1 MRILGIDFGVK
12 NIGVAITDANNKIA
26 SAWLTITYPKNNYL
40 FAINKLKKEIADYNV
55 EKIVL
60 GYPLNINGTISNTT
74 KEVLKFKK
82 LLEDNLNLE
91 VILFDERYST
101 YKTTEMLKEQMKL
114 KISQIKRIKDKLSA
128 QYILQEY
135 IDHEINR

>member
-1 MRILGIDFGVK
+1 MRILGIDFGSK

-40 FAINKLKKEIADYNV
+40 FVVNKLNKEIADYNIA
-55 EKIVL
+55 KIVL
-60 GYPLNINGTISNTT
+60 GYPLNINGTISYTA

-82 LLEDNLNLE
+82 ILEDNLNIE

-101 YKTTEMLKEQMKL
+101 YKTMEMLKEQIKL
-114 KISQIKRIKDKLSA
+114 KSSQIKKIKDKLSA

-135 IDHEINR
+135 IDHEINK

>member
-40 FAINKLKKEIADYNV
+40 FAINKLKKEIPDYNV

-114 KISQIKRIKDKLSA
+114 KSSQIKRIKDKLSA

>member
-1 MRILGIDFGVK
+1 MRILGIDFGAK

-40 FAINKLKKEIADYNV
+40 FAINKLKKEIAHYNV

-114 KISQIKRIKDKLSA
+114 KSSQIKRIKDKLSA

>member
-1 MRILGIDFGVK
+1 MRILGIDFGAK

-74 KEVLKFKK
+74 REVLKFKK

-114 KISQIKRIKDKLSA
+114 KSSQIKRIKDKLSA

-135 IDHEINR
+135 IDHKINR

>member
-1 MRILGIDFGVK
+1 MRILGIDFGLK

-40 FAINKLKKEIADYNV
+40 FAINKLEKEIADYNV

-114 KISQIKRIKDKLSA
+114 KSSQIKRIKDKLSA

>member
-12 NIGVAITDANNKIA
+12 NIGVAITDANKKIA
-26 SAWLTITYPKNNYL
+26 SAWLTITYPK
-40 FAINKLKKEIADYNV
+40 NKLKKEIADYNV

-101 YKTTEMLKEQMKL
+101 YKTTEVLKEQMKL
-114 KISQIKRIKDKLSA
+114 KSSQIKRIKDKLSA

>member
-114 KISQIKRIKDKLSA
+114 KSSQIKRIKDKLSA

-135 IDHEINR
+135 VDHEINR

>member
-1 MRILGIDFGVK
+1 MRILGIDFGTK
-12 NIGVAITDANNKIA
+12 NIGIAITDATNKIA
-26 SAWLTITYPKNNYL
+26 SAWLNITYPKNNYL

-55 EKIVL
+55 GEIIL
-60 GYPLNINGTISNTT
+60 GYPINLNGSISKTT

-82 LLEDNLNLE
+82 LLEDNLNTK

-101 YKTTEMLKEQMKL
+101 FNTTEILKEQSHL
-114 KISQIKRIKDKLSA
+114 KNSQIKKIKDKLSA

-135 IDHEINR
+135 IDNQLK

>member
-40 FAINKLKKEIADYNV
+40 FAINKLKKEIAHYNV

-114 KISQIKRIKDKLSA
+114 KSSQIKRIKDKLSA

>member
-40 FAINKLKKEIADYNV
+40 FAVNKLKKEIADYNV

-101 YKTTEMLKEQMKL
+101 YKTTEVLKEQMKL
-114 KISQIKRIKDKLSA
+114 KSSQIKRIKDKLSA

>member
-12 NIGVAITDANNKIA
+12 NIGIAITDANNKIA

-114 KISQIKRIKDKLSA
+114 KSSQIKRIKDKLSA

>member
-12 NIGVAITDANNKIA
+12 NIGAAITDANNKIA

-40 FAINKLKKEIADYNV
+40 FAINKLKKEIADYNI

-114 KISQIKRIKDKLSA
+114 KSSQIKRIKDKLSA

>member
-1 MRILGIDFGVK
+1 MRILGIDFGAK

-101 YKTTEMLKEQMKL
+101 YKTTEMLKEQIKL
-114 KISQIKRIKDKLSA
+114 KSSQIKRIKDKLSA

>member
-1 MRILGIDFGVK
+1 MRILGIDFGAK

-40 FAINKLKKEIADYNV
+40 FAVNKLKKEIADYNV

-101 YKTTEMLKEQMKL
+101 YKTTEVLKEQMKL
-114 KISQIKRIKDKLSA
+114 KSSQIKRIKDKLSA

>member
-40 FAINKLKKEIADYNV
+40 FAINKLEKEIADYNV

-101 YKTTEMLKEQMKL
+101 YKTTEMLKEQIKL
-114 KISQIKRIKDKLSA
+114 KSSQIKRIKDKLSA

>member
-40 FAINKLKKEIADYNV
+40 FAVNKLKKEIADYNV

-114 KISQIKRIKDKLSA
+114 KSSQIKRIKDKLSA

>member
-101 YKTTEMLKEQMKL
+101 YKTTEMLKEQIKL
-114 KISQIKRIKDKLSA
+114 KSSQIKRIKDKLSA

>member
-40 FAINKLKKEIADYNV
+40 FAINKLEKEIADYNV

-114 KISQIKRIKDKLSA
+114 KSSQIKRIKDKLSA

>member
-1 MRILGIDFGVK
+1 MRILGIDFGAK

-55 EKIVL
+55 ENIVL

-114 KISQIKRIKDKLSA
+114 KSSQIKRIKDKLSA

-135 IDHEINR
+135 IDHKINR

>member
-1 MRILGIDFGVK
+1 MRILGIDFGLK

-40 FAINKLKKEIADYNV
+40 FAANKLKKEIADYNV
-55 EKIVL
+55 GKIVL
-60 GYPLNINGTISNTT
+60 GHPLNINGTISNTA

-82 LLEDNLNLE
+82 ILEDNLNLE
-91 VILFDERYST
+91 VILFDECYST

-114 KISQIKRIKDKLSA
+114 KSSQIKKIKDKLSA
-128 QYILQEY
+128 QYILQQY
-135 IDHEINR
+135 INQEINK

>member
-40 FAINKLKKEIADYNV
+40 FAINKLEKEIADYNV

-114 KISQIKRIKDKLSA
+114 KSSQIKRIKDKLSA

-135 IDHEINR
+135 IDHKINR

>member
-114 KISQIKRIKDKLSA
+114 KSSQIKRIKDKLSA

-135 IDHEINR
+135 IDHKINR

>member
-1 MRILGIDFGVK
+1 MRILGIDFGAK

-114 KISQIKRIKDKLSA
+114 KSSQIKRIKDKLSA

>member
-40 FAINKLKKEIADYNV
+40 FAINKLKKEIAEYNV

-101 YKTTEMLKEQMKL
+101 YKTTEVLKEQIKL
-114 KISQIKRIKDKLSA
+114 KSSQIKRIKDKLSA

>member
-26 SAWLTITYPKNNYL
+26 SAWLTITYPKNSYL

-114 KISQIKRIKDKLSA
+114 KSSQIKRIKDKLSA

>member
-101 YKTTEMLKEQMKL
+101 YKTTEVLKEQMKL
-114 KISQIKRIKDKLSA
+114 KSSQIKRIKDKLSA

>member
-114 KISQIKRIKDKLSA
+114 KSSQIKRIKDKLSA

>member
-82 LLEDNLNLE
+82 LLEGNLNLE

-114 KISQIKRIKDKLSA
+114 KSSQIKRIKDKLSA

>member
-1 MRILGIDFGVK
+1 MRILCIDFGTK

-26 SAWLTITYPKNNYL
+26 SSWLTITYPKNNYL
-40 FAINKLKKEIADYNV
+40 FVVNKLKKEIVDYNV
-55 EKIVL
+55 GKIIL
-60 GYPLNINGTISNTT
+60 GYPLNINGTISSTA

-82 LLEDNLNLE
+82 ILEDNLNLE

-101 YKTTEMLKEQMKL
+101 YKTTEMLKEQIKL
-114 KISQIKRIKDKLSA
+114 KSSQIKKIKDKLSA

-135 IDHEINR
+135 IDHEINK